1 MNRARPSLHTGIAW
15 VLLLLALGACGPR
28 SMKQRLAHGE
38 KRTDEATLLLNDAER
53 ELQNLEADRAEEKL
67 TEAKELLVHP
77 DVELSPEGE
86 LLRGQLTELTAR
98 VPKVREERA
107 RKEREAREERERQA
121 LMAAVEKQRDAVVQ
135 AMDAVTVALIAL
147 EQKDA
152 GRAQVDAVF
161 DAVKR
166 ARERQ
171 QAGKEL
177 ETKSPDYAASARNTA
192 KRLEQAEA
200 RARLV
205 QRVTDFVSGP
215 YSASQEAKALER
227 KAQRERDLEK
237 RLALYT
243 DAHQRFRRCG
253 EEAEKLLAELPEFA
267 RRPLPAA
274 GRAPTLQAAASGCGK
289 KAGTLQ
295 RTLTKLEKA
304 KAKADKKARANK
316 RKKKA

>member
-1 MNRARPSLHTGIAW
+1 MNRARTSLHTGIAW
-15 VLLLLALGACGPR
+15 VLLVVALGACGPR

-53 ELQNLEADRAEEKL
+53 ELQNLEADRAQEKL
-67 TEAKELLVHP
+67 TEAKELLAHP

-86 LLRGQLTELTAR
+86 LLRGQLTELTGR
-98 VPKVREERA
+98 VSKVREERE
-107 RKEREAREERERQA
+107 RKDREAHEERARQELEA
-121 LMAAVEKQRDAVVQ
+121 TVEKQRDDVVQ
-135 AMDAVTVALIAL
+135 AMEAVTAALAAL

-152 GRAQVDAVF
+152 GRAQVDAVL

-166 ARERQ
+166 VRERQ
-171 QAGKEL
+171 QAGKAL
-177 ETKSPDYAASARNTA
+177 EAKSPDYAASARNTS

-200 RARLV
+200 TAQLA
-205 QRVTDFVSGP
+205 QRVIDFVSGP
-215 YSASQEAKALER
+215 YSGSQEATALEK

-243 DAHQRFRRCG
+243 DVHQRFRRCG
-253 EEAEKLLAELPEFA
+253 EEAEKLLAERPELARKSLPTSG
-267 RRPLPAA
+267 RPT
-274 GRAPTLQAAASGCGK
+274 TLQSAASGCSA

-295 RTLTKLEKA
+295 RTLAKLEQA
-304 KAKADKKARANK
+304 KAKADKARGNK